1 MAFDGIVT
9 KQVVLELKNTLIG
22 GKINKVFEPNK
33 NEIILG
39 IYCNGKNYAFNIS
52 ISSNN
57 YRMNLTTKSKPNP
70 LNAPNFCMLL
80 RKHLIG
86 SRIVDIYSNCLERIV
101 FIDLESYNELNDLV
115 SKKLVVELMGKH
127 SNVILLNDKNTIIDS
142 LRHLDSFSN
151 SCRDIL
157 PAHEYVNPPADK
169 LDICKTSLD
178 EFITLAKNEKL
189 SNIIPNSFSGI
200 SKTFILGTLDILK
213 ISDTDYST
221 VDVAELYKYIKNIIE
236 HLGTN
241 KVLVVPI
248 NNKDYTMIL
257 KNNNIKLPDTD
268 CATEGSL
275 SYNKAIIL
283 TQNKHLVANKNEQCS
298 PLQNNM
304 LQTNFFLDDF
314 YNQKENNE
322 ILVNYK
328 NNLLKLVL
336 SALKKITKK
345 VNNIN
350 LKLKECESMDTYRI
364 YGELITSNLYRIN
377 NSMNV
382 SFISLE
388 NYYDNNNLIQIPL
401 DKSISPSYNARKYFK
416 KYNKLKNTLE
426 IVSKQKLE
434 ATKELDYLESIIYEL
449 ESATSTSE
457 LEEIDLEI
465 SENVLFKN
473 TQKNSNVK
481 KNKVNKRKVHDEY
494 EPITYNVDGFT
505 LYVGKNNKQNDYI
518 TTKLG
523 KNEDLW
529 LHTKDIR
536 GSHCLLKCNGE
547 NVKQHTIIAC
557 AQIAA
562 FHSKAKLSSNVPVD
576 YSFIKNVKKPSGS
589 KPGMVIYTNNKTLY
603 VDPKEI

>member
-9 KQVVLELKNTLIG
+9 KQVVLELKSALVG
-22 GKINKVFEPNK
+22 GKVNKVFEPNK

-39 IYCNGKNYAFNIS
+39 IYCNGKNYALNIS

-57 YRMNLTTKSKPNP
+57 YRMNLTTNAKPNP

-80 RKHLIG
+80 RKHLVG
-86 SRIVDIYSNCLERIV
+86 ARITDIYSNCLERIV
-101 FIDLESYNELNDLV
+101 FINFEAYNELNDLV
-115 SKKLVVELMGKH
+115 SKRLVVELMGKH
-127 SNVILLNDKNTIIDS
+127 SNVILLNDKNIIIDS

-169 LDICKTSLD
+169 LDICKIGLD
-178 EFITLAKNEKL
+178 EFTQLMKNDKL

-200 SKTFILGTLDILK
+200 SKTFILNILDVLK
-213 ISDTDYST
+213 ISDTDYSVEDIT
-221 VDVAELYKYIKNIIE
+221 MLYKYIKDVIAN
-236 HLGTN
+236 LGTDN
-241 KVLVVPI
+241 VLAVPI
-248 NNKDYTMIL
+248 RDKDYTMVLRNYIE
-257 KNNNIKLPDTD
+257 KNLLSGQTQGLPLHHIEGLYSSLFTFHLEYNI
-268 CATEGSL
+268 
-275 SYNKAIIL
+275 
-283 TQNKHLVANKNEQCS
+283 
-298 PLQNNM
+298 

-314 YNQKENNE
+314 YSKKENDE
-322 ILVNYK
+322 VTINYK

-350 LKLKECESMDTYRI
+350 VKLKECENMDTYRI

-377 NSMNV
+377 NNINV
-382 SFISLE
+382 DYIEIE
-388 NYYDNNNLIQIPL
+388 NYYDNNNLIRIPL
-401 DKSISPSYNARKYFK
+401 DKSISPSYNAKKYFK

-426 IVSKQKLE
+426 IVSNQKAD

-449 ESATSTSE
+449 EGATSTSE
-457 LEEIDLEI
+457 LEEIDIEI

-473 TQKNSNVK
+473 SQKNSNVK
-481 KNKVNKRKVHDEY
+481 KNKVNKRKAHDEY

-529 LHTKDIR
+529 FHTKDIR

-547 NVKQHTIIAC
+547 KVQEHTIIAC
-557 AQIAA
+557 AEIAA

-576 YSFIKNVKKPSGS
+576 YCFIKNVKKPSGS

-603 VDPKEI
+603 VNPKQN

>member
-9 KQVVLELKNTLIG
+9 KQVVLELKGSLVG
-22 GKINKVFEPNK
+22 GKVNKVFEPNK

-39 IYCNGKNYAFNIS
+39 IYCNGKNYALNIS

-57 YRMNLTTKSKPNP
+57 YRMNLTTNAKPNP

-80 RKHLIG
+80 RKHLVG
-86 SRIVDIYSNCLERIV
+86 ARITDIYSNCLERIV
-101 FIDLESYNELNDLV
+101 FINFEAYNELNDLV
-115 SKKLVVELMGKH
+115 NKKLVVELMGKH
-127 SNVILLNDKNTIIDS
+127 SNVILLNDKNIIIDS

-169 LDICKTSLD
+169 LDFCKTSLD
-178 EFITLAKNEKL
+178 EFTQLMKNNKL

-200 SKTFILGTLDILK
+200 SKTFILNILDVLK
-213 ISDTDYST
+213 ISDDDYSYENI
-221 VDVAELYKYIKNIIE
+221 AELYKYIKDIIKN
-236 HLGTN
+236 LGTDD
-241 KVLVVPI
+241 VLATSI
-248 NNKDYTMIL
+248 NDKDYTIIL
-257 KNNNIKLPDTD
+257 KSHGDI
-268 CATEGSL
+268 
-275 SYNKAIIL
+275 
-283 TQNKHLVANKNEQCS
+283 
-298 PLQNNM
+298 

-314 YNQKENNE
+314 YSKKENDE
-322 ILVNYK
+322 VTINYK

-350 LKLKECESMDTYRI
+350 VKLKECENMDTYRI

-377 NSMNV
+377 NNINV
-382 SFISLE
+382 DYIEIE
-388 NYYDNNNLIQIPL
+388 NYYDNNNLIRIPL
-401 DKSISPSYNARKYFK
+401 NKSISPSYNAKKYFK

-426 IVSKQKLE
+426 IVSNQKAD

-449 ESATSTSE
+449 EGATSTSE
-457 LEEIDLEI
+457 LEEIDIEI

-473 TQKNSNVK
+473 SQKNSNVK
-481 KNKVNKRKVHDEY
+481 KNKVNKRKVHDKY

-529 LHTKDIR
+529 FHTKDIR

-547 NVKQHTIIAC
+547 KVQEHTIIAC
-557 AQIAA
+557 AEIAA
-562 FHSKAKLSSNVPVD
+562 FHSKAKLSSNIPVD
-576 YSFIKNVKKPSGS
+576 YCFIKNVKKPSVS
-589 KPGMVIYTNNKTLY
+589 KPGMVVYTNNKTLY
-603 VDPKEI
+603 VNPKEV